1 VIVRASSFLP
11 RKDRRGVDL
20 ISDALP
26 FGGLWYAEA
35 ECRQQSEFQTRVQ
48 TEPIAFH
55 GFADVKVMNPAR
67 VEVEV
72 ALTNL
77 S

>member
-1 VIVRASSFLP
+1 MHVYEVRP
-11 RKDRRGVDL
+11 RKDKRGVDR
-20 ISDALP
+20 ISDVLP

-35 ECRQQSEFQTRVQ
+35 ECRQQSEFHTRVQ

-55 GFADVKVMNPAR
+55 SLANIEVMNPAR
-67 VEVEV
+67 VEIEM
-72 ALTNL
+72 AFTNL